1 MYIHLLSLLPFL
13 PLEKSFVHD
22 NWDRRGRALFTFFF
36 FFFLL
41 GNWPWRTARCHVIKM
56 VDRTGFRLI
65 DRFIRIGSVAFRL
78 RFDFVDKSNEFVAS
92 KICGNFSISLI
103 LLFFFKLIIHFQKI
117 KCECIWNWMMG
128 RTLVRSN
135 VDLFHSLD
143 HKESIRIILSTVYRK
158 HLYCFFFFF
167 LVNLCYLRKSIY
179 IRELYIYIYL
189 WNTKNI

>member
-1 MYIHLLSLLPFL
+1 
-13 PLEKSFVHD
+13 
-22 NWDRRGRALFTFFF
+22 
-36 FFFLL
+36 
-41 GNWPWRTARCHVIKM
+41 M
-56 VDRTGFRLI
+56 VDRTGLRLI

-117 KCECIWNWMMG
+117 KRECIWNWMMG

-143 HKESIRIILSTVYRK
+143 HKESIRIIFSTILSTIYRK
-158 HLYCFFFFF
+158 HLYLFSKFMLFTKIHLHTRIIDIFIYEIRKIYNF
-167 LVNLCYLRKSIY
+167 L
-179 IRELYIYIYL
+179 
-189 WNTKNI
+189 